1 MNNIKE
7 KVIIVTGAGNGIG
20 REIVKLLC
28 KEGAYVIA
36 TDIKYEDVNKCIKE
50 MNNNNIIG
58 LKLDVTSEND
68 WVKCIEIII
77 KKYDKIDVLVNN
89 AGIVGKNLKLHEH
102 TIEDWNKVI
111 EINLTGPFLGMK
123 HIIPIMM
130 KNKKGSIINISSVSG
145 MIGLKNRS
153 AYCSSKGG
161 LRLLSKSAAIEYS
174 KYNIRV
180 NSLHPGY
187 IETQSLKDNIDNDT
201 LNHLKEITPLARLG
215 TPEEVAKSVLY
226 LASDDSSFI
235 TGTELII
242 DGGIFAQ

>member
-1 MNNIKE
+1 MYNIKE

-20 REIVKLLC
+20 KEIVKLLY
-28 KEGAYVIA
+28 KEGAYVIV
-36 TDIKYEDVNKCIKE
+36 TDIQYDDVKKCIKE
-50 MNNNNIIG
+50 IDNNIIG

-68 WVKCIEIII
+68 WIQCIETII
-77 KKYDKIDVLVNN
+77 KKYNKIDVLINN
-89 AGIVGKNLKLHEH
+89 AGIVGKDLKLHEH

-161 LRLLSKSAAIEYS
+161 LRLLTKSAAIEYS

-187 IETQSLKDNIDNDT
+187 IETQSLKDSIDNDT
-201 LNHLKEITPLARLG
+201 LNYLKEITSLSRLG

>member
-1 MNNIKE
+1 MYNIKE

-20 REIVKLLC
+20 KEIVKLLY
-28 KEGAYVIA
+28 KEGAYVIV
-36 TDIKYEDVNKCIKE
+36 TDIKYDDVKKCIKE
-50 MNNNNIIG
+50 IDNNIIG
-58 LKLDVTSEND
+58 LKLDVTSEDD
-68 WVKCIEIII
+68 WIQCIGTII
-77 KKYDKIDVLVNN
+77 KKYNKIDVLINN
-89 AGIVGKNLKLHEH
+89 AGIVGKDLKLHEH

-111 EINLTGPFLGMK
+111 EINLTGPFLGIK
-123 HIIPIMM
+123 HVIPIMM

-161 LRLLSKSAAIEYS
+161 LRLLTKSAAIEYS

-187 IETQSLKDNIDNDT
+187 IETQSLKDNIDNNT
-201 LNHLKEITPLARLG
+201 LNYLKEITPLSRLG

>member
-1 MNNIKE
+1 MYNIKE

-20 REIVKLLC
+20 KEIVKLLY
-28 KEGAYVIA
+28 KEGAYVIV
-36 TDIKYEDVNKCIKE
+36 TDIKYDDVKKCIKE
-50 MNNNNIIG
+50 IDNNIIG

-68 WVKCIEIII
+68 WIQCIETII
-77 KKYDKIDVLVNN
+77 KKYNKIDVLINN

-123 HIIPIMM
+123 HVIPIMM
-130 KNKKGSIINISSVSG
+130 KNKNGSIINISSVSG

-161 LRLLSKSAAIEYS
+161 LRLLTKSAAIEYS

-187 IETQSLKDNIDNDT
+187 IETQSLKDNIDNNT
-201 LNHLKEITPLARLG
+201 LNHLKEITPLSRLG

-235 TGTELII
+235 TGIELII

>member
-1 MNNIKE
+1 MYNIKE

-20 REIVKLLC
+20 KEIVKLLY
-28 KEGAYVIA
+28 KEGAYVIV
-36 TDIKYEDVNKCIKE
+36 TDIKYDDVKKCIKE
-50 MNNNNIIG
+50 IDNNIIG
-58 LKLDVTSEND
+58 LKLDVTLEDD
-68 WVKCIEIII
+68 WIQCIETII
-77 KKYDKIDVLVNN
+77 KKYNKIDVLINN
-89 AGIVGKNLKLHEH
+89 AGIVGKDLKLHEH

-111 EINLTGPFLGMK
+111 EINLTGPFLGIK
-123 HIIPIMM
+123 HVIPIMM

-161 LRLLSKSAAIEYS
+161 LRLLTKSAAIEYS

-187 IETQSLKDNIDNDT
+187 IETQSLKNNIDNDT
-201 LNHLKEITPLARLG
+201 LNHLKEITPLSRLG
-215 TPEEVAKSVLY
+215 TPDEVAKLVLY

>member
-1 MNNIKE
+1 MYNIKE

-20 REIVKLLC
+20 KEIVKLLY
-28 KEGAYVIA
+28 KEGAYVIV
-36 TDIKYEDVNKCIKE
+36 TDIKYDDVKKCIKE
-50 MNNNNIIG
+50 IDNNIIG
-58 LKLDVTSEND
+58 LKLDVTSEDD
-68 WVKCIEIII
+68 WIQCIGAII
-77 KKYDKIDVLVNN
+77 KKYNKIDVLINN
-89 AGIVGKNLKLHEH
+89 AGIVGKDLKLHEN

-111 EINLTGPFLGMK
+111 EINLTGPFLGIK
-123 HIIPIMM
+123 HVIPIMM

-161 LRLLSKSAAIEYS
+161 LRLLTKSAAIEYS

-187 IETQSLKDNIDNDT
+187 IETQSLKDNIDNNT
-201 LNHLKEITPLARLG
+201 LNHLKEITPLSRLG

>member
-1 MNNIKE
+1 MYNIKE

-20 REIVKLLC
+20 KEIVKLLY
-28 KEGAYVIA
+28 KEGAYVIV
-36 TDIKYEDVNKCIKE
+36 TDIKYDDVKKCIKE
-50 MNNNNIIG
+50 IDNNIIG
-58 LKLDVTSEND
+58 LKLDVTSEDD
-68 WVKCIEIII
+68 WIQCIETII
-77 KKYDKIDVLVNN
+77 KKYNKIDVLINN
-89 AGIVGKNLKLHEH
+89 AGIVGKDLKLHEN

-111 EINLTGPFLGMK
+111 EINLTGPFLGIK
-123 HIIPIMM
+123 HVIPFMM

-161 LRLLSKSAAIEYS
+161 LRLLTKSAAIEYS

-187 IETQSLKDNIDNDT
+187 IETQSLKDNIDNNT
-201 LNHLKEITPLARLG
+201 LNHLKEITPLSRLG

>member
-1 MNNIKE
+1 MYNIKE

-20 REIVKLLC
+20 KEIVKLLY
-28 KEGAYVIA
+28 KEGAYVIV
-36 TDIKYEDVNKCIKE
+36 TDIKYDDVKKCIKE
-50 MNNNNIIG
+50 IDNNIIG
-58 LKLDVTSEND
+58 LKLDVTSEDD
-68 WVKCIEIII
+68 WIQCIGTII
-77 KKYDKIDVLVNN
+77 KKYNKIDVLINN
-89 AGIVGKNLKLHEH
+89 AGIVGKDLKLHEH

-111 EINLTGPFLGMK
+111 EINLTGPFLGIK
-123 HIIPIMM
+123 HVIPFMI

-161 LRLLSKSAAIEYS
+161 LRLLTKSAAIEYS

-187 IETQSLKDNIDNDT
+187 IETQSLKDNIDNNT
-201 LNHLKEITPLARLG
+201 LNHLKEITPLSRLG

>member
-1 MNNIKE
+1 MYNIKE

-20 REIVKLLC
+20 KEIVKLLY
-28 KEGAYVIA
+28 KEGAYVIV
-36 TDIKYEDVNKCIKE
+36 TDIKYDDVKKCIKE
-50 MNNNNIIG
+50 IDNNIIG
-58 LKLDVTSEND
+58 LKLDVTSEDD
-68 WVKCIEIII
+68 WIQCIGTII
-77 KKYDKIDVLVNN
+77 KKYNKIDVLINN
-89 AGIVGKNLKLHEH
+89 AGIVGKDLKLHEH

-111 EINLTGPFLGMK
+111 EINLTGPFLGIK
-123 HIIPIMM
+123 HVIPFMM

-161 LRLLSKSAAIEYS
+161 LRLLTKSAAIEYS

-187 IETQSLKDNIDNDT
+187 IETQSLKDNIDNNT
-201 LNHLKEITPLARLG
+201 LNHLKEITPLSRLG